1 MSDNDSKDLP
11 ESDASSTVSEQVER
25 DEHGVP
31 LNVPHA
37 KRIKSFV
44 VRAGRMT
51 ELQREMYG
59 QQFSEKGLALA
70 DGMLDYEK
78 TFGNNNPVVLE
89 VGFGMG
95 KSLVEMCQANPELN
109 YIGIE
114 VHTQGVA
121 KLLRDAADFK
131 VENLRVYEFDAIEIL
146 AHCIPDNSLQAM
158 QLFFPDPWHKARH
171 NKRRILTEMFAETI
185 RKKLKVGGVFHMAT
199 DWEHYAEQML
209 DIMEVAP
216 GYENTVAKGEYHPRP
231 AFRPLTKFE
240 NRGEK
245 LGHGVWDLIYKK
257 VN

>member
-1 MSDNDSKDLP
+1 MSDSDSNDLP
-11 ESDASSTVSEQVER
+11 ESSAQPESIEVER

-31 LNVPHA
+31 LNVPNA

-44 VRAGRMT
+44 VRKGRISPAHR
-51 ELQREMYG
+51 ELYAEHFAQ
-59 QQFSEKGLALA
+59 KGLTL
-70 DGMLDYEK
+70 DGGMLDYA
-78 TFGNNNPVVLE
+78 TVFGNDNPVVLE

-95 KSLVEMCQANPELN
+95 KSLVEMCQANPDLN

-114 VHTQGVA
+114 VHTPGVA
-121 KLLRDAADFK
+121 RLLRDAEEMG

-146 AHCIPDNSLQAM
+146 AHCIPDDSLHTM

-171 NKRRILTEMFAETI
+171 NKRRILTLQFAETI
-185 RKKLKVGGVFHMAT
+185 RKKLKVNGTFHMAT

-209 DIMEVAP
+209 EVMESAP
-216 GYENTVAKGEYHPRP
+216 GYENIAGKGEYHPRP
-231 AFRPLTKFE
+231 DFRPLTKFE

>member
-1 MSDNDSKDLP
+1 MSDNDSKDLA
-11 ESDASSTVSEQVER
+11 ESNVPASEPVER
-25 DEHGVP
+25 DEYGVP

-51 ELQREMYG
+51 ADQRELFT
-59 QQFSEKGLALA
+59 QQFAESGLTLEG
-70 DGMLDYEK
+70 GMLDYSEV
-78 TFGNNNPVVLE
+78 FGNDNPVVLE

-95 KSLVEMCQANPELN
+95 GSLVEMCKANPNLN

-121 KLLRDAADFK
+121 KLLRDAAE
-131 VENLRVYEFDAIEIL
+131 VGVTNIRAYEFDAIEIL
-146 AHCIPDNSLQAM
+146 AHCIPDNSLHTM

-171 NKRRILTEMFAETI
+171 NKRRILTGKFAETI
-185 RKKLKVGGVFHMAT
+185 RQKLTVDGSFHMAT

-209 DIMEVAP
+209 EVMEAAP
-216 GYENTVAKGEYHPRP
+216 GYENISGKGNYHPRP
-231 AFRPLTKFE
+231 DFRPLTKFE
-240 NRGEK
+240 KRGEK